1 MRGQAEQWRPRGEKP
16 LAAREKHVDFSRHPG
31 LYAVG
36 FWRGSPDWKG
46 EYVMKLIVKSLA
58 GALAAT
64 MAMTTHAA
72 AQVCILGICLGGGGG
87 GGGGGGTPEAPEINV
102 AQGFAALA
110 ILACAALFLRERFLR
125 QR

>member
-1 MRGQAEQWRPRGEKP
+1 MN
-16 LAAREKHVDFSRHPG
+16 
-31 LYAVG
+31 
-36 FWRGSPDWKG
+36 
-46 EYVMKLIVKSLA
+46 MIVKSVA
-58 GALAAT
+58 GAFAAT

-87 GGGGGGTPEAPEINV
+87 GGGGVPEAPEINV

-110 ILACAALFLRERFLR
+110 ILACAALMLRERFLR

>member
-1 MRGQAEQWRPRGEKP
+1 
-16 LAAREKHVDFSRHPG
+16 
-31 LYAVG
+31 
-36 FWRGSPDWKG
+36 
-46 EYVMKLIVKSLA
+46 MKMIVKSVA

-64 MAMTTHAA
+64 LAMTTHAA

-87 GGGGGGTPEAPEINV
+87 GGGGGVPEAPEINV

-110 ILACAALFLRERFLR
+110 ILACAMLLLRERFLR